1 MQRYNIFYQ
10 VHKGLRAML
19 YETALLLQQ
28 TDFTGSEE
36 TEPVIA
42 QLEVILEL
50 FDKHAYTEDS
60 LIFSAI
66 EKYEAGL
73 SKAFEQEHAED
84 HELGQRLRGLITVF
98 FHSVAS
104 GDKDDAGRELNR
116 SFIDFMNFN
125 LKHMAKEETL
135 INKALW
141 RYYTD
146 EQLKGITHQI
156 VCSMPPEP
164 LALYSKWMI
173 RGLSNTE
180 IINWLKEIK
189 NNAPDAAFRSL
200 MSLAQREL
208 APHRWL
214 QVLNQLSEGAMLA

>member
-19 YETALLLQQ
+19 YETALLIQQ
-28 TDFTGSEE
+28 TDFADTEE
-36 TEPVIA
+36 AEPVIT
-42 QLEVILEL
+42 QLEVVLEL

-60 LIFSAI
+60 LIFSAV
-66 EKYEAGL
+66 EKYDAAL
-73 SKAFEQEHAED
+73 SKAFEQEHEED
-84 HELGQRLRGLITVF
+84 HQLGQRLRGLITVF
-98 FHSVAS
+98 FHTVAS
-104 GDKDDAGRELNR
+104 GDKKETGKELNN

-125 LKHMAKEETL
+125 LRHMAKEETL

-146 EQLKGITHQI
+146 EQLKNITHQI
-156 VCSMPPEP
+156 VCSMPAEP

-180 IINWLKEIK
+180 IINWLKEVK
-189 NNAPDAAFRSL
+189 NNAPDDAFRSL
-200 MSLAQREL
+200 MALAQQEL
-208 APHRWL
+208 NPHRWL
-214 QVLNQLSEGAMLA
+214 QVLDQLSEGAMLA